1 MAENATTPSSALTE
15 AMKGAGLTPADLQA
29 AIAAAGGKTGS
40 TAKKTSTK
48 YAPYAQATVFDP
60 TKAQAAITA
69 KYRTLL
75 HRDPTAE
82 ELDKLS
88 KSLKKEQQNPKNFIQ
103 TTYPVIN
110 GVRTA
115 VSTTGLDENQ
125 WLTNKI
131 AATPEY
137 KDMQARLNST
147 NAQAIKSLAAANG
160 VKLNDYQLNTWTEQL
175 AKGEDINNIKTSI
188 RDLAALGQ
196 PEPVKKLLSQGV
208 DLESVYSPYKQ
219 AMASILEV
227 NPNTITLDDPT
238 LRAAI
243 TPEGEM
249 SLYDYQKAL
258 RKDPRWQYTNNAK
271 QDVSNTVTQV
281 LKDFGFMG

>member
-1 MAENATTPSSALTE
+1 MAQNATTPSSALSE
-15 AMKGAGLTPADLQA
+15 AMKGAGLTQADLQA

-40 TAKKTSTK
+40 AKKTTSTK
-48 YAPYAQATVFDP
+48 YQPYAQATVFDP
-60 TKAQAAITA
+60 TKAQAAIVS

-88 KSLKKEQQNPKNFIQ
+88 KSLKKEQQNPKNFVQ

-258 RKDPRWQYTNNAK
+258 RKDPRWQYTQNAK
-271 QDVSNTVTQV
+271 QDISNTVTKV
-281 LKDFGFMG
+281 LQDFGFMG